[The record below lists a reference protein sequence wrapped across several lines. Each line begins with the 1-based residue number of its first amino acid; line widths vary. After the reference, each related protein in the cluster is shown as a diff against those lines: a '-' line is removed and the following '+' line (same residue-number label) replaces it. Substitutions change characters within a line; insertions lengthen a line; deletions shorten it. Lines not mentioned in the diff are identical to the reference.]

1 MQDNLAIWNAVKQ
14 PPASALRPIQGGRLR
29 GKTDICPQWRYLVM
43 TEQFG
48 ICGIGWKYEVTNKWT
63 ELISTG
69 EMFAFADVKLYIR
82 HDGQW
87 SEPIPGHG
95 GSMLLEKESSGLH
108 ASDEGYKMAITDALS
123 VAMKMLGIAADVYSG
138 AWDGT
143 KYSGDKSHIKQEPK
157 EDKQPTAEHWCAE
170 HNCKYEK
177 KTKGKEFWYSH
188 KLPDGTWCNESKKKD
203 NAPKEEQPDEPEPP
217 SEAPQATPRPVE
229 KETSGNLP
237 EVEKPVIESSVTP
250 LNIQALYNWITSH
263 GKKYTRSWFLGNF
276 NYTEEELKDSER
288 CIAAYQ
294 EVKTVS
300 GWEK

>member
-29 GKTDICPQWRYLVM
+29 GKTDVNPQWRYLAM

-48 ICGIGWKYEVTNKWT
+48 ICGIGWKYEVVRVWNET
-63 ELISTG
+63 ISTG
-69 EMFAFADVKLYIR
+69 ETFAFAEIKLYVR

-123 VAMKMLGIAADVYSG
+123 VAMKMLGIAADIYAG

-143 KYSGDKSHIKQEPK
+143 KYSTEKKEAVSKPK
-157 EDKQPTAEHWCAE
+157 ETEHWCDE
-170 HNCKYEK
+170 HNTAFFMRGKMKAFAHPIEGTDKWCHEHKEK
-177 KTKGKEFWYSH
+177 EQPSE
-188 KLPDGTWCNESKKKD
+188 PESSPESTTTTI
-203 NAPKEEQPDEPEPP
+203 AAVKEESGGIAEDK
-217 SEAPQATPRPVE
+217 T
-229 KETSGNLP
+229 ETSIPN
-237 EVEKPVIESSVTP
+237 
-250 LNIQALYNWITSH
+250 NIQALYNWIAVH
-263 GKKYTRSWFLGNF
+263 GKKYTRSWFLENF
-276 NYTEEELKDSER
+276 SYTEEGLKDSEQ
-288 CIAAYQ
+288 CVKAYH
-294 EVKTVS
+294 EVKDVS